1 MGTGMLCR
9 ILCLGLALTVT
20 STRAAAATP
29 VLGQQSRLL
38 RLCQDPSL
46 LLTSAPIVI
55 IMGDHI
61 LLDLNEWAL
70 ILNKMLRYHYNIS
83 EEIKTVVQSIRTEM
97 RPELIPLAEEKA
109 NFGKEVKTAVR
120 EMWGLEY
127 EVDGL
132 QSQFSESIGAM
143 DLDNMDV
150 DFIEDMMLKSKP
162 LQSVL
167 NDIRNRQMAKLED
180 IKTKYG
186 PAIMDLEIMVVPRP
200 AKRPDEADSE
210 PEKVEAAAAAAGE
223 AAPAEAAA
231 GEAAPPAAE
240 AEAPA
245 EAPAAEAEPTPA

>member
-1 MGTGMLCR
+1 MG
-9 ILCLGLALTVT
+9 
-20 STRAAAATP
+20 
-29 VLGQQSRLL
+29 
-38 RLCQDPSL
+38 SL

-167 NDIRNRQMAKLED
+167 NNIRNRQMAKLED
-180 IKTKYG
+180 IKKLY
-186 PAIMDLEIMVVPRP
+186 ADQIKDLEAMKVTRP
-200 AKRPDEADSE
+200 AE
-210 PEKVEAAAAAAGE
+210 PA
-223 AAPAEAAA
+223 AAPAPAPEAAKA
-231 GEAAPPAAE
+231 
-240 AEAPA
+240 
-245 EAPAAEAEPTPA
+245 